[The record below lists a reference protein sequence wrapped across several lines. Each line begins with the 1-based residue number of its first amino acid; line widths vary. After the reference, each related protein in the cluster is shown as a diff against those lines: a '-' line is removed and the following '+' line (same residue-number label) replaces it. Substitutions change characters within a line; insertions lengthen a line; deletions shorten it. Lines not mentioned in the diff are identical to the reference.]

1 MVTVFSTHVIVGSLF
16 NDIRIK
22 KKFST
27 KAGIPDFFSII
38 SWDLRYLNNALATI
52 VSKVITAPKMDIHA
66 ASAAAGEFKNSA
78 LNILELIG
86 FITLIHPPVGFLSF
100 SLFVP
105 STTQFARHNKTAS
118 GCHYSAMNVPFA
130 KIMRLLSN
138 MIRTGTLTEAD
149 RDNWVCRVKKGW
161 SWNQMGAVQSVH

>member
-1 MVTVFSTHVIVGSLF
+1 MVTVFSTHVIVGSFF

-27 KAGIPDFFSII
+27 KAGIPDFLSIK

-66 ASAAAGEFKNSA
+66 ASAAAGEFNNSA

-86 FITLIHPPVGFLSF
+86 LITLIHPPVSFLSF

-130 KIMRLLSN
+130 KKSYAFSPTWSTPGFWPK
-138 MIRTGTLTEAD
+138 RTGTTGYVV
-149 RDNWVCRVKKGW
+149 WKKGDFDTK
-161 SWNQMGAVQSVH
+161 

>member
-105 STTQFARHNKTAS
+105 STTQFARYNKTAS

-161 SWNQMGAVQSVH
+161 SWN